1 MPSDSQLLAQS
12 ARSSAL
18 VMCAR
23 SRAAHIGSSLSII
36 DILAVLYSGGARIAP
51 DNLNDADRD
60 VVVVAKGHAAAGVY
74 AILAHAGFYPLN
86 WLDSYCMDGGRLG
99 GHVTSSDIP
108 GVEFSTGSLGH
119 GLPFG
124 TGVALAKKNKG
135 NKGQVFVIVSDGEM
149 DEGTTWETALLASHN
164 NLTNLTVII
173 DRNHLQSL
181 GSTEETVRLEPL
193 ADKWD
198 AFGWHVVRIDGHD
211 HSVIKGTLDL
221 SRRQHQPV
229 VVIADTV
236 KGKGVSFME
245 NEVLWHYRSP
255 GGEHL
260 DRALEE
266 VSRQRH
272 A

>member
-23 SRAAHIGSSLSII
+23 AKAAHIGSSLSIM
-36 DILAVLYSGGARIAP
+36 DILAVLYSGGARITP
-51 DNLNDADRD
+51 DNVNDANRD
-60 VVVVAKGHAAAGVY
+60 VVVVSKGHAAAGVY
-74 AILAHAGFYPLN
+74 AVLAHSGFFPLD

-99 GHVTSSDIP
+99 GHVTSPGIP

-124 TGVALAKKNKG
+124 AGVALAKKSSG
-135 NKGQVFVIVSDGEM
+135 NTGQVLVIVSDGEM
-149 DEGTTWETALLASHN
+149 DEGTIWETALLAAHN
-164 NLTNLTVII
+164 NLKNLTAIV

-193 ADKWD
+193 ADKWES
-198 AFGWHVVRIDGHD
+198 FGWHVVTIDGHD
-211 HSVIKGTLDL
+211 HLAIKEALVL
-221 SRRQHQPV
+221 SASQHQPAL
-229 VVIADTV
+229 VIANTV

-255 GGEHL
+255 AEEFL

-266 VSRQRH
+266 VSHQ
-272 A
+272 ANA